1 MRLPHTVLSQSGRE
15 VDSAWA
21 SSRRPDA
28 EPTVDAVQHGAT
40 FMLGTPQP
48 SAEVTATQACV
59 HGTLVR
65 DSAGL
70 TGAGRH
76 QRVKQVG
83 CHRSGSP
90 NPGGIDLSSAR
101 PAETTRLEATFRAR
115 RARPIAS
122 KRPGRAGCVRAV
134 AAIAAQAAVG
144 PDLAARGA
152 LPGFVTAEEFD
163 SSVRPGDVASVTAQP
178 PDRSHRPGDSDA
190 RPWASGREA
199 SLGISVD
206 CRDNHELREI
216 GHPTVLNS
224 GSRQRDQGT
233 AGRPRP
239 VPLDDDRG
247 PIEGGRCPHPESVL
261 GRAPTPR

>member
-1 MRLPHTVLSQSGRE
+1 MQLIVRGLCMRLPHTVLSQSGRE

-40 FMLGTPQP
+40 FMLDTPQP

-70 TGAGRH
+70 MGAGRH

-101 PAETTRLEATFRAR
+101 PAETTRLEATFRAG

-122 KRPGRAGCVRAV
+122 KPPRPGRLRPGGRGNRGAVGRGEARALGHAREHGHDQLNANKPV
-134 AAIAAQAAVG
+134 ILHNVLESIRLLRREHRVERKADTRHLDNSLMLMTPNNPHIGYEKAAQISPKAYRKN
-144 PDLAARGA
+144 PTL
-152 LPGFVTAEEFD
+152 
-163 SSVRPGDVASVTAQP
+163 
-178 PDRSHRPGDSDA
+178 
-190 RPWASGREA
+190 REA
-199 SLGISVD
+199 
-206 CRDNHELREI
+206 ELY
-216 GHPTVLNS
+216 LAS
-224 GSRQRDQGT
+224 
-233 AGRPRP
+233 
-239 VPLDDDRG
+239 
-247 PIEGGRCPHPESVL
+247 
-261 GRAPTPR
+261 